1 MSISLDVIQNRRC
14 IIVECV
20 DWTVRLREILVLC
33 IHYEERYTSIILCGI
48 QPLIIGQL
56 SCFNRKKTQHLGQI
70 SPTEFDLQT
79 QNNVQLHAIETK
91 WHKDGLR
98 YLLRAG
104 ECLFSKLAPASA
116 LLSLIKGLYL
126 MHRNQFM
133 EPTLRAGTWSHLVG
147 LSHVKL
153 VQGAPYGSLTGVN
166 HEFTH
171 LPAPYWGVQ
180 VHVIHPT
187 ADLANLI
194 PWQFVDDKPA
204 VKRGRFYIYFICKW
218 FKT

>member
-1 MSISLDVIQNRRC
+1 MYNYCCFKGNLFFF
-14 IIVECV
+14 
-20 DWTVRLREILVLC
+20 L
-33 IHYEERYTSIILCGI
+33 
-48 QPLIIGQL
+48 L
-56 SCFNRKKTQHLGQI
+56 SWC
-70 SPTEFDLQT
+70 PTEIDLQT

-98 YLLRAG
+98 YLLRAE

-116 LLSLIKGLYL
+116 LLSLIKGLYVI
-126 MHRNQFM
+126 HRNQFM

-194 PWQFVDDKPA
+194 PRQFVDDKPA
-204 VKRGRFYIYFICKW
+204 VKRGRFYI
-218 FKT
+218 